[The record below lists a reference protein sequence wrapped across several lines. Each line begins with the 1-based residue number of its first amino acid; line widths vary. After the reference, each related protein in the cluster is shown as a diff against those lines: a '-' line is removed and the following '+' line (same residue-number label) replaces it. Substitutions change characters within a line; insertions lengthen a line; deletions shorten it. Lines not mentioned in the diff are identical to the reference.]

1 MGFLH
6 GFVTFLIVF
15 IFAASGVLKLTD
27 KVNPEI
33 YQHMKTEFVKYA
45 KVHPCTILFDYEV
58 KSDLYRVVIGWI
70 ELVGAVL
77 LLVGP
82 APIKIL
88 TQLLFMVI
96 MIGAVYTLRM
106 LGEPPQMAIPAGV
119 SFVLLCVNLFLM
131 LREEKDVKKG
141 IKTD

>member
-1 MGFLH
+1 M
-6 GFVTFLIVF
+6 
-15 IFAASGVLKLTD
+15 
-27 KVNPEI
+27 
-33 YQHMKTEFVKYA
+33 KYA
-45 KVHPCTILFDYEV
+45 KVHPSTVLFDYKV
-58 KSDLYRVVIGWI
+58 DADLYRAVIGWV

-96 MIGAVYTLRM
+96 MIGAAYTLHV
-106 LGEPPQMAIPAGV
+106 LGEPPQMLIPAGV

-131 LREEKDVKKG
+131 SREGKPVKKAA
-141 IKTD
+141 KRD